1 MSDIPLRTFSLK
13 ANIPN
18 SSILKTQ
25 FVQSE
30 TKSGLWQ
37 ICIKDIAIIFKA
49 DINIIS
55 AIQCNLVKDLKFKNE
70 TGGLESYNPTIGV
83 FPLKGKLNE
92 KKLIQF
98 EKCWF
103 QINAPN
109 SELKLYVT
117 NVETETS
124 IDSDCELYVTVLMQR
139 IK

>member
-103 QINAPN
+103 LINAPN

-117 NVETETS
+117 DLESEAS
-124 IDSDCELYVTVLMQR
+124 LDSNCDLYITVLMQR